1 MSRILILALV
11 IGMLGACKSK
21 PKNVNDEDRV
31 LTFADFRD
39 FFPEAAL
46 PYRLNADSLQR
57 LPDSLALKAKVAKQ
71 FLPDTLAAGIF
82 KAADKPKFFPR
93 GYMRINDLQF
103 LVVEGATKAASAAWI
118 MVYDK
123 RDTFLTRHLIARTGG
138 RTTVGTVLDTRYNFR
153 ITTET
158 KRGPGQV
165 STREDVYSAGIDGQL
180 SLILTN
186 SNEPTNPTLYNPID
200 TLPRKHKF
208 SGNFGTGEMNLV
220 AIRDGETPQ
229 EFLFYIHFSRDKGA
243 CTGELD
249 GVGRFTG
256 SNTGQFRDK
265 GSSCILEFKFSSNK
279 VTISETNCGAYRG
292 ITCMFEGSYPRK
304 KK

>member
-1 MSRILILALV
+1 MSRILILALA

-31 LTFADFRD
+31 LTFADFREY
-39 FFPEAAL
+39 FPEAAL
-46 PYRLNADSLQR
+46 PYRLSADSLRQ
-57 LPDSLALKAKVAKQ
+57 LPDSLALKAKVVKQ
-71 FLPDTLAAGIF
+71 FLPDTLTAGVF

-93 GYMRINDLQF
+93 AFMRFNDMQF
-103 LVVEGATKAASAAWI
+103 LVVEGAAKSGSAAWVL
-118 MVYDK
+118 VYDK

-138 RTTVGTVLDTRYNFR
+138 RSTIGTVLDTRYNFR

-158 KRGPGQV
+158 RRAPGQF
-165 STREDVYSAGIDGQL
+165 STREDVYSTDADGRL
-180 SLILTN
+180 ALILTN
-186 SNEPTNPTLYNPID
+186 SDEPANPVVYNPID
-200 TLPRKHKF
+200 TFPRKHKY
-208 SGNFGTGEMNLV
+208 SGNFGTGEMNLLAV
-220 AIRDGETPQ
+220 RDGETPQ

-249 GVGRFTG
+249 GVGKFTG
-256 SNTGQFRDK
+256 ANTGQFRDK
-265 GSSCILEFKFSSNK
+265 NSSCILDFKFSNNK
-279 VTISETNCGAYRG
+279 VTVSERNCGAYRG